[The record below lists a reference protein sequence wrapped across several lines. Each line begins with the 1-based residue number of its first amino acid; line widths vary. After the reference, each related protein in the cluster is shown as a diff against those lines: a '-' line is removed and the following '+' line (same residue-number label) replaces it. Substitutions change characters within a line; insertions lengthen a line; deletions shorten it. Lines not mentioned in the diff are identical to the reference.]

1 MEDAF
6 SSGGRSSGGHPS
18 SAEDNSVE
26 DVWKQRRTFSYS
38 GGRFVLDALE
48 VFSDIVK
55 DGVHSTDHYCS
66 LHTRGSPYVAVWF
79 SAHINNFMDIVIPK
93 TLSID

>member
-1 MEDAF
+1 MEDARLRRRTTQWRTSG
-6 SSGGRSSGGHPS
+6 SSGGRFLT
-18 SAEDNSVE
+18 AED
-26 DVWKQRRTFSYS
+26 
-38 GGRFVLDALE
+38 VLFFDALE

-93 TLSID
+93 TLFID

>member
-1 MEDAF
+1 MED
-6 SSGGRSSGGHPS
+6 
-18 SAEDNSVE
+18 N
-26 DVWKQRRTFSYS
+26 WKQQRTFSYS

-79 SAHINNFMDIVIPK
+79 SAHINNFMDVVVPK
-93 TLSID
+93 TMFID